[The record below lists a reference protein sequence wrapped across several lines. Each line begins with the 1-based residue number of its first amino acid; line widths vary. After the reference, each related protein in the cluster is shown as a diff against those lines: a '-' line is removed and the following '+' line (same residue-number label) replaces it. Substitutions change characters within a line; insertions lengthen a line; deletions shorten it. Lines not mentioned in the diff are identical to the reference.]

1 MNVNR
6 IITAAFFLL
15 LLTGCTADSA
25 ESSQSTQ
32 TALSSTQIAVTT
44 AATTCTTESTA
55 EPVQTTI
62 FPALVSP
69 DDINLRNAEGDSSHY
84 LFTYHETDFQA
95 VYKTDHWTIQDS
107 YRITDPADMIMI
119 CDALIAAHP
128 IHSADLTGYRT
139 ASDMAYEW
147 TQHNLAYQ
155 LLGEDAPY
163 KENAKDVDF
172 DPNDQGKSMYE
183 IYLDRT
189 GQDSTASS
197 GSP

>member
-1 MNVNR
+1 MNVKR
-6 IITAAFFLL
+6 IITAAVFLL

-69 DDINLRNAEGDSSHY
+69 DDINLRNAEGDPSHY

-107 YRITDPADMIMI
+107 YRITDPDELLETGIYD
-119 CDALIAAHP
+119 CLDGDGVCLIEWASLIESILP
-128 IHSADLTGYRT
+128 PGCIQVTITPDLEKGFDYRRI
-139 ASDMAYEW
+139 
-147 TQHNLAYQ
+147 
-155 LLGEDAPY
+155 
-163 KENAKDVDF
+163 
-172 DPNDQGKSMYE
+172 E
-183 IYLDRT
+183 IEEERI
-189 GQDSTASS
+189 
-197 GSP
+197 